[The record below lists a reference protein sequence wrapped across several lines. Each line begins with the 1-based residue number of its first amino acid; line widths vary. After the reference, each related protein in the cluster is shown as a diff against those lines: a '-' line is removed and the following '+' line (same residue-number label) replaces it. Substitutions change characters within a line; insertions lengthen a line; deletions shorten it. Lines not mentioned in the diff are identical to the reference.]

1 MESSPVRVKLK
12 RFVAN
17 SMTESKLPSREFGQ
31 VGQNRVI
38 KSDS

>member
-17 SMTESKLPSREFGQ
+17 SEAKSKLPSREFGQ
-31 VGQNRVI
+31 VGQNRAT